1 MIKPTKRLVNPKKLL
16 HSKWTA
22 VTPMNKEKHF
32 LIVDLMSPDT
42 PNEPITLI
50 ALEAIHSKRIQMLP
64 WQQLN
69 DQNKWCQGWV

>member
-1 MIKPTKRLVNPKKLL
+1 MIKPTKRLVNSKKLL

-32 LIVDLMSPDT
+32 MILKLMTPDT